1 MIYRAITFHFYSF
14 ETWISTASAA
24 ALMGGCVPLSGC
36 PAVNMRPRMPG
47 CNTSHRGSQQ
57 HNHGGTTP
65 AIDDHNSTTREAHHH
80 PSRITTAQPWRHNTS
95 HRGSQQQGHEAIIY
109 INRYIIVFIYL
120 LNSIK
125 ILIYWLFYFG
135 ILVFMCIFAANL
147 ITKQKYKDY
156 GKRFG
161 YLLRD
166 ARRR

>member
-1 MIYRAITFHFYSF
+1 MPVSLSICFNRTFM
-14 ETWISTASAA
+14 E
-24 ALMGGCVPLSGC
+24 LKGC
-36 PAVNMRPRMPG
+36 PAAICGRG
-47 CNTSHRGSQQ
+47 CQDA
-57 HNHGGTTP
+57 TP
-65 AIDDHNSTTREAHHH
+65 AIEDHTSTTREAHHH